1 MKEQQRFRVDER
13 QKQEASREKM
23 LVMPAPSS
31 IYVSRASLGH
41 RGLLSSKRQWAGMM
55 LVQRGSRL
63 HCTVT
68 CAECSAWNERAY
80 ARPCVM
86 LSDSSQWQSAA
97 SGFFHCWLE
106 KLWEGGGMAVGWR

>member
-41 RGLLSSKRQWAGMM
+41 RGLLSSKRQWASTM

-68 CAECSAWNERAY
+68 CAKCSAWNESVCKTVCDA
-80 ARPCVM
+80 
-86 LSDSSQWQSAA
+86 
-97 SGFFHCWLE
+97 F
-106 KLWEGGGMAVGWR
+106 